1 MASRKPS
8 QKRAKTANK
17 SDKAKEKKAAARKT
31 EARTAN
37 VEHAQKAKAVSA
49 EVKETQAEVKDT
61 QGVKDIQGEV
71 KTVAKETKPDPK
83 LQVAET
89 HNTNNTRDVVPEKT
103 SSATPRRGTMSAKEV
118 TSEVI
123 RNYNTNFV
131 DPWLRAMKSWVSESE
146 KFQQTAVDGLGKA
159 LDNGHRLAKESLE
172 MASNIGTTIQ
182 KQVAAQ
188 VERTTE
194 LVQSM
199 IP

>member
-1 MASRKPS
+1 MASRKPT
-8 QKRAKTANK
+8 QKRAKAGTKA
-17 SDKAKEKKAAARKT
+17 DKAKEKKDAARKT
-31 EARTAN
+31 EARSAD
-37 VEHAQKAKAVSA
+37 VEQAPRTKAISA
-49 EVKETQAEVKDT
+49 DVEEKREVK
-61 QGVKDIQGEV
+61 
-71 KTVAKETKPDPK
+71 VAKETKPEPK
-83 LQVAET
+83 PPVTE
-89 HNTNNTRDVVPEKT
+89 TNNTTRDVIVPEKT